1 MHKVIIKVIEEAN
14 SREKNEH
21 KNGNHCNSHTGWF
34 HPQALVRHLSHNQTC
49 LSETKG
55 ELQSTKVSWGRWSAQ
70 RLREKR
76 VGVRGSLEGKWLLSC
91 VEESSYEDSEGLALW
106 FLLFQIHRDSCS
118 THSLVN
124 CQLKQKHS
132 DSLSEG
138 VIHLIKSKTFCS
150 KKAFLGNKSNSE
162 VRSSVEVVKTR
173 TLWKRSLS
181 HAPFGGHHLRV
192 QISCVVNVFYGQGRC
207 HVVHWSY
214 IAESTNSENLF
225 KYLLCAEHFLWHLGS
240 KCLQYPRESE
250 LKHSRK
256 CSRDKTWRSAVGSVG
271 ASSPPPEQDGAV
283 VAHSELSL

>member
-1 MHKVIIKVIEEAN
+1 MRTQRGLLCGFSYFKY
-14 SREKNEH
+14 
-21 KNGNHCNSHTGWF
+21 TGIR
-34 HPQALVRHLSHNQTC
+34 ALPT
-49 LSETKG
+49 
-55 ELQSTKVSWGRWSAQ
+55 VSWTASW
-70 RLREKR
+70 
-76 VGVRGSLEGKWLLSC
+76 
-91 VEESSYEDSEGLALW
+91 
-106 FLLFQIHRDSCS
+106 
-118 THSLVN
+118 
-124 CQLKQKHS
+124 KQKHS

-207 HVVHWSY
+207 RVVHWSY

-225 KYLLCAEHFLWHLGS
+225 KHLLCAEHFLWPLGS
-240 KCLQYPRESE
+240 KRLQYPRESE

-256 CSRDKTWRSAVGSVG
+256 CSRDKVWRSAEGSVG

-283 VAHSELSL
+283 VAHSRVEPPELWRWFPGREEGAGWRGRRGGRKRACWRTRRPLSVTGGGPPVRPRRGSALGSPGSGPVSRVTGRKAEVEGNMEVEGTVRDR